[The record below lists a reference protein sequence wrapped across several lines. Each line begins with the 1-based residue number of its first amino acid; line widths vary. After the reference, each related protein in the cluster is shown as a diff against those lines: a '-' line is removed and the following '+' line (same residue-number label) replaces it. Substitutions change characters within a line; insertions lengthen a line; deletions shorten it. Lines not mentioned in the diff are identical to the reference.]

1 MDAICSWQEWVCGS
15 LFPSCS
21 HPTHSLF
28 SDEEMGPKDDKV
40 PRNIDHGQSYTALL
54 YKCLLVK
61 SKSLCHVW
69 LFATHG
75 RACQAPLSIEFSRQ
89 EYWSGKLFPSPGDLP
104 NPVLYK
110 YFIYYVPGTVLS
122 TLHKSPHL
130 SSKQSYRSN
139 FCFYFKNEG
148 SELGQ
153 MLLFLSGS

>member
-1 MDAICSWQEWVCGS
+1 MGMWEPFPILLSSNSFTFFRWRDGTQRWWSAQKYWSWPELYCFALQMLTSEAKVS
-15 LFPSCS
+15 LSRL
-21 HPTHSLF
+21 T
-28 SDEEMGPKDDKV
+28 
-40 PRNIDHGQSYTALL
+40 
-54 YKCLLVK
+54 
-61 SKSLCHVW
+61 LCDPWTV
-69 LFATHG
+69 
-75 RACQAPLSIEFSRQ
+75 ACQAPLSIEFSRQ

-148 SELGQ
+148 SELSQ